1 MKKTLKHNRIVED
14 YLRNVNQSLDCAKD
28 MKKALISEIEQQVT
42 DLEEKIQ
49 DITLDDLYR
58 EIGTPEEIAQGF
70 EDREDIDRIRK
81 KAAKYKKIKWIC
93 LICSILAMITI
104 VISIAVMCSSES
116 FHSSTQVNSTV
127 EEETK

>member
-70 EDREDIDRIRK
+70 ENREDIDRIRK
-81 KAAKYKKIKWIC
+81 KAAKYKKNKVDMSDMLHFSNDYDSYFHSGHVFKRKLSFIN
-93 LICSILAMITI
+93 
-104 VISIAVMCSSES
+104 SSE
-116 FHSSTQVNSTV
+116 
-127 EEETK
+127 